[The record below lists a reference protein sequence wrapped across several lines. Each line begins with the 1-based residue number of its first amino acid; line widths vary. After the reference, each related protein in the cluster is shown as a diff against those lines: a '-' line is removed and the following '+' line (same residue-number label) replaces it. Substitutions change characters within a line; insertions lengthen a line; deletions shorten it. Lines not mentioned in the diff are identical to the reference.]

1 MKKKIIA
8 FSLWGNNPVYNTG
21 MIKNV
26 ALAAKFYPD
35 WIVRIYYDNT
45 VPKETILKL
54 MIKPNVELVGVENA
68 IYGMFWRFFV
78 FEDPHV
84 EYAIIRDADSRL
96 DEREAAAV
104 NEWIE
109 SNKAIQIIRDHP
121 CHSIPIMGGAWG
133 GKAEV
138 LKGIQTWVLAWAL
151 EQPEDQL
158 KYFSDQNFLAQIIY
172 PRFKTDAYIND
183 EFFSFEPV
191 TNRFKLLR
199 ENFKFVG
206 ERYDENDNRN
216 PEDLAL
222 LVNRFKF

>member
-109 SNKAIQIIRDHP
+109 SNKAIHIIRDHP